1 MGVDFQGELFDWLGV
16 RGEGHINFP
25 DLAGQRRFVE
35 FALGLEHRWESSFT
49 LRIEQFY
56 HGSGASD
63 SGSYN
68 LLNTTQSFYLAR
80 HYTAGG
86 ISYELTPL
94 LNGDV
99 TAIYNWVDNSA
110 LVALYLLYS
119 LSDESELAIG
129 STFAAGRR
137 PFGATLRSEFGLYPA
152 SASIEFR
159 SYF

>member
-1 MGVDFQGELFDWLGV
+1 
-16 RGEGHINFP
+16 
-25 DLAGQRRFVE
+25 LAGQDRYVE
-35 FALGLEHRWESSFT
+35 FALGLEHRWENSFT

-68 LLNTTQSFYLAR
+68 LPGTMQGLYLAR
-80 HYTAGG
+80 HYTASGL
-86 ISYELTPL
+86 SYEFTPL

-110 LVALYLLYS
+110 LIALYLLYS
-119 LSDESELAIG
+119 LSDESELAMG
-129 STFAAGRR
+129 STVTAGRK
-137 PFGATLRSEFGLYPA
+137 PFGANLRSEFGLYPA

-159 SYF
+159 AYF